1 MIEAAQYPRVTE
13 LRSEFAT
20 RYRMFDDL
28 VDRVAAT
35 FGSGWVVDLEASL
48 ERLFPD
54 RDALASGVKGY
65 ASFVMDILRRQR
77 KFETERA
84 YAQTSFDDAARE
96 VYLDDRY
103 MSTEYLPGL
112 LLSHYLWPHHYRQ
125 SRFFDTAFVD
135 LLSAAG
141 ADHFV
146 EVGVG
151 TGMYSRRLLEA
162 LPAASG
168 TAYDISPAAK
178 AFAERHVAAFG
189 YADRYQVQLRNVLTD
204 PVEPSQWL
212 VCVEVLE
219 HMEDPLSL
227 LRILRAMLVEGGRA
241 FITAAINA
249 PNVDHIYLYTAA
261 EEVVD
266 QLVEARFGLE
276 QAFIGPA
283 YVPRQPDLPVPT
295 VAAFVVV

>member
-1 MIEAAQYPRVTE
+1 LIDAAQYPRVDE

-28 VDRVAAT
+28 VDRCASM
-35 FGSGWVVDLEASL
+35 FGPDWIRDLEASL
-48 ERLFPD
+48 EKLFPD
-54 RDALASGVKGY
+54 HEALASGVKGY
-65 ASFVMDILRRQR
+65 GAFVMDILRRQR

-84 YAQTSFDDAARE
+84 YVQTSFDDAARE
-96 VYLDDRY
+96 VYLDDTY
-103 MSTEYLPGL
+103 MSSEYLPGL

-125 SRFFDTAFVD
+125 SCFFDTAFVGP
-135 LLSAAG
+135 LRAAL

-151 TGMYSRRLLEA
+151 TGMYSRRLLQA

-168 TAYDISPAAK
+168 AAYDISPAAK

-189 YADRYQVQLRNVLTD
+189 YADRYHVHLRNVLTE
-204 PVEPSQWL
+204 PVEPCQWL

-227 LRILRAMLVEGGRA
+227 LRILRRTLVDGGRA

-249 PNVDHIYLYTAA
+249 PNVDHIYLYTTAD
-261 EEVVD
+261 EVVA

>member
-1 MIEAAQYPRVTE
+1 MIDAALYPRVRE
-13 LRSEFAT
+13 LRDEFAN

-28 VDRVAAT
+28 VDRGAAT
-35 FGSGWVVDLEASL
+35 FGSEWVRDLETTL
-48 ERLFPD
+48 HKLFSD
-54 RDALASGVKGY
+54 HEALASGVKGY
-65 ASFVMDILRRQR
+65 GAFVMDILRRQR
-77 KFETERA
+77 KFETERV
-84 YAQTSFDDAARE
+84 YVQTSFDDAARE
-96 VYLDDRY
+96 VYLDDTY

-125 SRFFDTAFVD
+125 SCFFDTAFVGA
-135 LLSAAG
+135 LRAAA
-141 ADHFV
+141 ADHFA

-162 LPAASG
+162 LPVVSG

-189 YADRYQVQLRNVLTD
+189 HADRYQVHLRNVLTE
-204 PVEPSQWL
+204 PVEPCHWL

-227 LRILRAMLVEGGRA
+227 LRVLRRMLVAGGRA

-249 PNVDHIYLYTAA
+249 PNVDHIYLYTTAD
-261 EEVVD
+261 EVVE
-266 QLVEARFGLE
+266 QLVQAGFGLE

-283 YVPRQPDLPVPT
+283 YVPKQPDLPVPT
-295 VAAFVVV
+295 VATFVVV